1 MSFSP
6 KFVSTDAEL
15 EACWREL
22 IEPLG
27 FASRQLFAIVIDGQ
41 GEVFPHVIN
50 IAECPPL
57 PEQVMVANF
66 AEILRD
72 VSAATV
78 ADASCAV
85 LWARPTSAGTRESD
99 LVWARL
105 LMAELAR
112 VGLGRWPI
120 HVADDSVMR
129 VVAPDDLAVA

>member
-6 KFVSTDAEL
+6 KFVHTTAEL

-50 IAECPPL
+50 IAECPAV
-57 PEQVMVANF
+57 PEQVMVANL

-72 VSAATV
+72 VSRATES
-78 ADASCAV
+78 DATCAV
-85 LWARPTSAGTRESD
+85 LWARPTSGGTRQTD
-99 LVWARL
+99 LVWARML
-105 LMAELAR
+105 TAELTR

-129 VVAPDDLAVA
+129 VVAPDDLAA